1 MLRESYRLE
10 INRNFV
16 ITVRFLCYAVV
27 KNMKL
32 SISKKLNYFEG
43 G

>member
-1 MLRESYRLE
+1 MLRESYRLA

-16 ITVRFLCYAVV
+16 ITVRFLCYVVV

-32 SISKKLNYFEG
+32 SMSKKLNYFEG